1 MLSQKLVHKYGVTC
15 VRGRARKKKP
25 PRAKRVPS
33 ARARRRP
40 GSRVALSRSRF
51 FPLRRTRGAP
61 VNKKIVNVVTEF
73 MGTHSRI
80 TEGDLVVLE
89 ESVSKAIGKPL
100 GQSASMP
107 SMPAIAAAPAAAKPP
122 IFATAGPTSSR
133 PATTSA
139 GATRP
144 APAAM
149 PAANEWTLLDTFNA
163 IENEEL
169 SKKSYATIRQRQTE
183 FKAELDAQVFRNSF
197 KSGEDKAADQKY
209 LSEQARM
216 LQEWKKTQQEKTAA
230 ITNRNQEEKK
240 VREQQIAARKAARE
254 AERNERQTREE
265 KELALCR
272 REIQRQQQ
280 NALNKKEAER
290 ERLKN
295 VRIENAKENA
305 IRATRAAE
313 EAAEDQRLMNEYKA
327 KLDKE
332 ESDRASAFAR
342 RMARLE
348 QFSQKSGT
356 EEGGAIYQQQKAE
369 REFEE
374 LVLKEAL
381 KKDQADEDRERRD
394 KENLRLN
401 KIRMAHENKMLMM
414 AKKQAKDAANTDEAN
429 YANRFR
435 REGEEYLRE
444 EHDRFVSNREKAI
457 EHQAELSAQ
466 IEATRASQAKIDM
479 SERERA
485 MNRQMLLKL
494 AGDEEMMKKIQTRLS
509 VNAGAGKTVR
519 ENPIGFGSGGDD
531 DEDL

>member
-1 MLSQKLVHKYGVTC
+1 M
-15 VRGRARKKKP
+15 
-25 PRAKRVPS
+25 
-33 ARARRRP
+33 
-40 GSRVALSRSRF
+40 
-51 FPLRRTRGAP
+51 
-61 VNKKIVNVVTEF
+61 NKKIVNVVTEF

-100 GQSASMP
+100 GQSTSMP

-209 LSEQARM
+209 LAEQARM
-216 LQEWKKTQQEKTAA
+216 LQEWKKTQEEKTAA
-230 ITNRNQEEKK
+230 ITNRMQEEKK

-280 NALNKKEAER
+280 NALSKKEAER

-305 IRATRAAE
+305 IRATRAAA

-414 AKKQAKDAANTDEAN
+414 AKKQAKDAANADEAN

>member
-1 MLSQKLVHKYGVTC
+1 
-15 VRGRARKKKP
+15 
-25 PRAKRVPS
+25 
-33 ARARRRP
+33 
-40 GSRVALSRSRF
+40 
-51 FPLRRTRGAP
+51 
-61 VNKKIVNVVTEF
+61 
-73 MGTHSRI
+73 
-80 TEGDLVVLE
+80 
-89 ESVSKAIGKPL
+89 
-100 GQSASMP
+100 
-107 SMPAIAAAPAAAKPP
+107 MPAIAAAPAAAKPP

-133 PATTSA
+133 PAAAAGA
-139 GATRP
+139 GATP
-144 APAAM
+144 ADGDAGRERVDAARHVQRHRERG
-149 PAANEWTLLDTFNA
+149 ALQ
-163 IENEEL
+163 EEL
-169 SKKSYATIRQRQTE
+169 RDDPPAKTE

-209 LSEQARM
+209 LAEQARM
-216 LQEWKKTQQEKTAA
+216 LQEWKKTQEEKTAA
-230 ITNRNQEEKK
+230 ITNRMMEEKK

-280 NALNKKEAER
+280 NALSKKEAER

-305 IRATRAAE
+305 IRATRAAA

-381 KKDQADEDRERRD
+381 KKDQADEDRERSD
-394 KENLRLN
+394 KEKLRMN

-414 AKKQAKDAANTDEAN
+414 AKKQAKDAANADEAN

-444 EHDRFVSNREKAI
+444 EHDRFVSEPREGDRRT
-457 EHQAELSAQ
+457 S
-466 IEATRASQAKIDM
+466 RAL
-479 SERERA
+479 RA
-485 MNRQMLLKL
+485 DRDD
-494 AGDEEMMKKIQTRLS
+494 ARRRGPRSIRRR
-509 VNAGAGKTVR
+509 GAR
-519 ENPIGFGSGGDD
+519 
-531 DEDL
+531 